1 MAFQGR
7 PARDHQ
13 RRPPRTL
20 LCVSHTPA
28 QLKSLL
34 FAAGGWEYAL
44 GAHIDRI
51 LDVRLTTFEQR
62 IRGVTNAACADLE
75 RRLATAV
82 RSHVETLE
90 RRLAAA
96 LKGMAAQR
104 AMSGRQDSLGT
115 GMGSALG
122 SDRMRSHP

>member
-1 MAFQGR
+1 M
-7 PARDHQ
+7 
-13 RRPPRTL
+13 
-20 LCVSHTPA
+20 SHTSV

-34 FAAGGWEYAL
+34 FAAGGWEFAL

-75 RRLATAV
+75 RRLAAAV

-96 LKGMAAQR
+96 LKGMAAPR
-104 AMSGRQDSLGT
+104 AMSGRQDSSGS

-122 SDRMRSHP
+122 SERMRSHP

>member
-1 MAFQGR
+1 M
-7 PARDHQ
+7 
-13 RRPPRTL
+13 
-20 LCVSHTPA
+20 SHTSA
-28 QLKSLL
+28 QLKYVL

-44 GAHIDRI
+44 GSHIDRI

-75 RRLATAV
+75 RRLAAAV

-90 RRLAAA
+90 CRLAAA

-104 AMSGRQDSLGT
+104 AMSGRQDSLG
-115 GMGSALG
+115 SALG
-122 SDRMRSHP
+122 SDRTRSHP